1 MGIGG
6 FAINLNPEYRRERG
20 GGLRWFDAVVAF
32 VDDEKKRGGGA
43 VSGRSWDITRPGGFE
58 RRTWPQLGMADDRL

>member
-6 FAINLNPEYRRERG
+6 FAINLNPEYRGERG

-32 VDDEKKRGGGA
+32 VDDEKRGGGC
-43 VSGRSWDITRPGGFE
+43 G
-58 RRTWPQLGMADDRL
+58 